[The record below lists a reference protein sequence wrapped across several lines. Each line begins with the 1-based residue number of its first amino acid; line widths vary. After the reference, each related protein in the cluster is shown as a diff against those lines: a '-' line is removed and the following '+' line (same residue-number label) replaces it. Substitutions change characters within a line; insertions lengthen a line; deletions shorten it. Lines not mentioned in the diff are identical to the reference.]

1 MSIQPAL
8 KPQARPLILLVD
20 DMPANLHLLV
30 ASLKADYRIKTATNG
45 RSALNL
51 AGRDDRPNLIL
62 LDVMMPGMNGIEVLR
77 QLRSNP
83 ETSEIPVIFVSADAS
98 EQSQLDTLEMGA
110 DDYLAKPVVPAI
122 LMARVRNVLQRKR
135 VEQQLRLAAHV
146 FEHSGEAIL
155 ITDRT
160 NQIIEVNAAFTSLT
174 GYSLEDVRGKDPKI
188 LACGRTTPE
197 EYRAMWK
204 EIRDRGIWKGELWD
218 RRKDGGIYPK
228 LLTISVVRNHLGSID
243 FYIGSFADITEQK
256 AAEERI
262 RHIAHH
268 DNLTGL
274 PNRLHLSVALEQ
286 SLASARRE
294 QSGLALMF
302 IDLDRFKIIND
313 TLGHNIGDLLLVE
326 ASRRLQGCVRE
337 SDVVAR
343 LGGDEFVVLLDG
355 VGAALDAAS
364 VAHKILDSLGQAYA
378 IDGNTLHSTPSIGI
392 SIYPVDG
399 SDAETLMKHADTAMY
414 HAKERGRNNAQFFA
428 AAMNAVADER
438 MVLER
443 ELRQALQEGQF
454 ELHYQPK
461 VETGSGRLSGVEA
474 LIRWQHPVR
483 GIIPPDKFIPIAEE
497 TGLIEAIGAWVL
509 DEACRQSAEWK
520 RSGIGNVRMAVNLS
534 AFQLRS
540 PELAEQVAACIRR
553 YGVEEG
559 ELELEITESVA
570 MTDPERS
577 IGQLQTLR
585 TLGVHLAIDD
595 FGTGYSSLA
604 YLKLLPIQ
612 TIKLDR
618 VFVRDIE
625 TDANDAAISAATI
638 ALAHSLGLAVVAEG
652 VETEAQRAFLS
663 SHACDLLQGYLFG
676 RPEPARVWTER
687 WHTNGVAREGNKRD

>member
-1 MSIQPAL
+1 MTPHTAQKLHANQL
-8 KPQARPLILLVD
+8 LLLVD
-20 DMPANLHLLV
+20 DMPANLHLLA
-30 ASLKADYRIKTATNG
+30 ASLKAEYRIKTATNG
-45 RSALNL
+45 RSALEL
-51 AGRDDRPNLIL
+51 AAREDRPNLIL

-77 QLRSNP
+77 RLRSNP

-98 EQSQLDTLEMGA
+98 EQSQLDTLELGA
-110 DDYLAKPVVPAI
+110 DDYLTKPVVPTI

-155 ITDRT
+155 ITDRS
-160 NQIIEVNAAFTSLT
+160 NCIIEVNAAFTSLT
-174 GYSLEDVRGKDPKI
+174 GYSQEDVKGKNPKI

-197 EYRAMWK
+197 EYAAMWQG
-204 EIRDRGIWKGELWD
+204 IREKGIWKGELWD

-228 LLTISVVRNHLGSID
+228 LLTISVVRNHNGAVD

-286 SLASARRE
+286 SLALAKRE
-294 QSGLALMF
+294 QTGLALMF

-313 TLGHNIGDLLLVE
+313 TLGHNIGDLLLIE

-343 LGGDEFVVLLDG
+343 LGGDEFVVLLDATG
-355 VGAALDAAS
+355 VAMDAAAS
-364 VAHKILDSLGQAYA
+364 VAHKILNSLGRPYT
-378 IDGNTLHSTPSIGI
+378 IEGNTLHSTPSIGI

-399 SDAETLMKHADTAMY
+399 RDAETLMKHADTAMY
-414 HAKERGRNNAQFFA
+414 HAKELGRNNAQFFT
-428 AAMNAVADER
+428 AAMNAAADER

-443 ELRQALQEGQF
+443 ELRQALQEGHF
-454 ELHYQPK
+454 ELFYQPK
-461 VETGSGRLSGVEA
+461 VVTGDGSLSGVEA
-474 LIRWQHPVR
+474 LIRWQHPQR
-483 GIIPPDKFIPIAEE
+483 GIVPPDTFIPIAEE
-497 TGLIEAIGAWVL
+497 VGLIEPIGAWVL
-509 DEACRQSAEWK
+509 DEACRQLAEWK
-520 RSGIGNVRMAVNLS
+520 NNGTGAIQMAVNLS
-534 AFQLRS
+534 AHQLRS
-540 PELAEQVAACIRR
+540 PGLVEQVAGCMKRYDIR
-553 YGVEEG
+553 EG

-570 MTDPERS
+570 MTDPARA
-577 IGQLQTLR
+577 IGQLQKLR

-612 TIKLDR
+612 TLKLDR
-618 VFVRDIE
+618 AFVRDIE

-638 ALAHSLGLAVVAEG
+638 ALAHSLGLSVVAEG
-652 VETEAQRAFLS
+652 VETEAQRLFLS
-663 SHACDLLQGYLFG
+663 NHACDLLQGYLFG
-676 RPEPARVWTER
+676 RPEPAKVWTER
-687 WHTNGVAREGNKRD
+687 WRKGRP

>member
-1 MSIQPAL
+1 MSAYQAL
-8 KPQARPLILLVD
+8 TSHAKPLLLLVD
-20 DMPANLHLLV
+20 DMPANLHLLA

-45 RSALNL
+45 RSALEL
-51 AGRDDRPNLIL
+51 AEREDRPSLIL
-62 LDVMMPGMNGIEVLR
+62 LDVMMPGLNGIEVLR
-77 QLRSNP
+77 RLRGNP
-83 ETSEIPVIFVSADAS
+83 ATSEIPVIFVSADAS
-98 EQSQLDTLEMGA
+98 EQSQLDTLELGA
-110 DDYLAKPVVPAI
+110 DDYLTKPVVPTI
-122 LMARVRNVLQRKR
+122 LLARVRNVLQRKR

-155 ITDRT
+155 ITDQS

-174 GYSLEDVRGKDPKI
+174 GYTQEDVKGKNPRI

-197 EYRAMWK
+197 EYRAMWQG
-204 EIRDRGIWKGELWD
+204 IREKGFWKGEMWD

-228 LLTISVVRNHLGSID
+228 LLTISVVRNHLGVVD

-286 SLASARRE
+286 SLAAARRE

-313 TLGHNIGDLLLVE
+313 TLGHNIGDLLLIE

-364 VAHKILDSLGQAYA
+364 VAHKILNSLGQGYT
-378 IDGNTLHSTPSIGI
+378 IEGNALHSTPSIGI
-392 SIYPVDG
+392 SIFPDDG
-399 SDAETLMKHADTAMY
+399 ADAETLMKHADTAMY

-443 ELRQALQEGQF
+443 ELRHALQEGQF
-454 ELHYQPK
+454 ELYYQPK
-461 VETGSGRLSGVEA
+461 VVTGDGRLNGVEA
-474 LIRWQHPVR
+474 LIRWQHPQH
-483 GIIPPDKFIPIAEE
+483 GIVPPDKFIPIAEE

-509 DEACRQSAEWK
+509 DEACRQLAAWKSA
-520 RSGIGNVRMAVNLS
+520 GIGNFQMAVNLS
-534 AFQLRS
+534 AHQLRS
-540 PELAEQVAACIRR
+540 AGLIDQVAGCMKRFGIA
-553 YGVEEG
+553 EG

-570 MTDPERS
+570 MTDPARA
-577 IGQLQTLR
+577 IGQLQKLR

-612 TIKLDR
+612 TLKLDR
-618 VFVRDIE
+618 AFVRDIE

-638 ALAHSLGLAVVAEG
+638 ALAHSLGLSVVAEG
-652 VETEAQRAFLS
+652 VETEAQRLFLS
-663 SHACDLLQGYLFG
+663 NHACDLLQGYLFG
-676 RPEPARVWTER
+676 RPEPAQVWTER
-687 WHTNGVAREGNKRD
+687 WRK

>member
-1 MSIQPAL
+1 MTPHTAQKLHAN
-8 KPQARPLILLVD
+8 PLLLLVD
-20 DMPANLHLLV
+20 DMPANLHLLA
-30 ASLKADYRIKTATNG
+30 ASLKAEYRIKTATNG
-45 RSALNL
+45 RSALEL
-51 AGRDDRPNLIL
+51 AAREDRPNLIL

-77 QLRSNP
+77 RLRSNP

-98 EQSQLDTLEMGA
+98 EQSQLDTLELGA
-110 DDYLAKPVVPAI
+110 DDYLTKPVVPTI

-155 ITDRT
+155 ITDRS
-160 NQIIEVNAAFTSLT
+160 NCIIEVNAAFTSLT
-174 GYSLEDVRGKDPKI
+174 GYSQEDVKGKNPKI

-197 EYRAMWK
+197 EYAAMWQG
-204 EIRDRGIWKGELWD
+204 IREKGIWKGELWD

-228 LLTISVVRNHLGSID
+228 LLTISVVRNHNGAVD

-286 SLASARRE
+286 SLALAKRE
-294 QSGLALMF
+294 QTGLALMF

-313 TLGHNIGDLLLVE
+313 TLGHNIGDLLLIE

-343 LGGDEFVVLLDG
+343 LGGDEFVVLLDATG
-355 VGAALDAAS
+355 VAMDAAAS
-364 VAHKILDSLGQAYA
+364 VAHKILNSLGRPYT
-378 IDGNTLHSTPSIGI
+378 IEGNTLHSTPSIGI

-399 SDAETLMKHADTAMY
+399 RDAETLMKHADTAMY
-414 HAKERGRNNAQFFA
+414 HAKELGRNNAQFFT
-428 AAMNAVADER
+428 AAMNAAADER

-443 ELRQALQEGQF
+443 ELRQALQEGHF
-454 ELHYQPK
+454 ELFYQPK
-461 VETGSGRLSGVEA
+461 VVTGDGSLSGVEA
-474 LIRWQHPVR
+474 LIRWQHPQR
-483 GIIPPDKFIPIAEE
+483 GIVPPDTFIPIAEE
-497 TGLIEAIGAWVL
+497 VGLIEPIGAWVL
-509 DEACRQSAEWK
+509 DEACRQLAEWK
-520 RSGIGNVRMAVNLS
+520 NCDVGSIQMAVNLS
-534 AFQLRS
+534 AHQLRS
-540 PELAEQVAACIRR
+540 AGLIDQVAGCMKR
-553 YGVEEG
+553 YGIAEG

-570 MTDPERS
+570 MTDPARA
-577 IGQLQTLR
+577 IGQLQKLR

-612 TIKLDR
+612 TLKLDR
-618 VFVRDIE
+618 AFVRDIE

-638 ALAHSLGLAVVAEG
+638 ALAHSLGLSVVAEG
-652 VETEAQRAFLS
+652 VETEAQRLFLS

-676 RPEPARVWTER
+676 RPEPAHVWTER
-687 WHTNGVAREGNKRD
+687 WRKGRP

>member
-1 MSIQPAL
+1 MSVYPAL
-8 KPQARPLILLVD
+8 KSHLKPLLLLVD
-20 DMPANLHLLV
+20 DMPANLHLLA

-45 RSALNL
+45 SSALDL
-51 AGRDDRPNLIL
+51 AGREDRPHLIL

-77 QLRSNP
+77 RLRNNP
-83 ETSEIPVIFVSADAS
+83 ETGEIPVIFVSADAS
-98 EQSQLDTLEMGA
+98 EQSQLDTLELGA
-110 DDYLAKPVVPAI
+110 DDYLTKPVVPTI

-146 FEHSGEAIL
+146 FDHSGEAIL

-160 NQIIEVNAAFTSLT
+160 NQIIEVNAAFTNLT
-174 GYSLEDVRGKDPKI
+174 GYTQEDVRGKNPRI

-197 EYRAMWK
+197 EYQAMWQG
-204 EIRDRGIWKGELWD
+204 IRDKGIWKGELWD

-228 LLTISVVRNHLGSID
+228 LLTISVVRNHHGAVD

-313 TLGHNIGDLLLVE
+313 TLGHNIGDLLLIE
-326 ASRRLQGCVRE
+326 ASRRLQGCVRA

-355 VGAALDAAS
+355 AGVAMDAAAS
-364 VAHKILDSLGQAYA
+364 VAHKILHSLGQVYTIEGHA
-378 IDGNTLHSTPSIGI
+378 LHSTPSIGI
-392 SIYPVDG
+392 SIYPDDG

-414 HAKERGRNNAQFFA
+414 HAKERGRNNSQFFT
-428 AAMNAVADER
+428 AAMNAAADER
-438 MVLER
+438 MELER
-443 ELRQALQEGQF
+443 ELRLALLEKQF
-454 ELHYQPK
+454 ELYYQPK
-461 VETGSGRLSGVEA
+461 VVTGDGTLSGVEA
-474 LIRWQHPVR
+474 LIRWQHPLR
-483 GIIPPDKFIPIAEE
+483 GIVPPDKFIPIAEE

-509 DEACRQSAEWK
+509 DEACQQLAAWKSA
-520 RSGIGNVRMAVNLS
+520 GIGCGQMAVNLS
-534 AFQLRS
+534 AHQLRS
-540 PELAEQVAACIRR
+540 ADLIDQVAACIKQ
-553 YGVEEG
+553 YGIEEG

-570 MTDPERS
+570 MTDPKRA
-577 IGQLQTLR
+577 IVQLQKLR
-585 TLGVHLAIDD
+585 ALGVHLAIDD

-612 TIKLDR
+612 TLKLDR
-618 VFVRDIE
+618 AFVRDIE

-638 ALAHSLGLAVVAEG
+638 ALAHSLGLSVVAEG
-652 VETEAQRAFLS
+652 VETEAQQAFLS

-676 RPEPARVWTER
+676 RPEPAHVWTER
-687 WHTNGVAREGNKRD
+687 WQAG